1 MNCTFPNACA
11 ILAVAISVAFAS
23 DAEAQNCNPPPAG
36 TDSFAWA
43 WGGNDNGQLGDG
55 GTTIPWGRP
64 TPIWVQNLRG
74 AIAVAG
80 GDHHSLAVKNDG
92 TVWAWGENTFGQ
104 LGDGTGTDRYTPVQ
118 VHNLDG
124 VTAVS
129 AGTSHSLSVKSNG
142 TVWAWGSNHYGELGN
157 GSIQLVSAV
166 PVQVQNL
173 SGVTAVA
180 AGDAYGLAL
189 KNDGTV
195 WAWGL
200 NEWGE
205 LGDGT
210 TDSSS
215 TPVQVQNLG
224 GVTAIA
230 AGSGYSL
237 AVRNDG
243 AVWAWGANWYGEL
256 GDGTT
261 DDRHTPVQVQNLS
274 GVTAVAARFHSLSLK
289 SDCTVWAWGNNIAG
303 QLGDGTTDERH
314 TPVQV
319 QNLNGIAAVGAGG
332 EYSLALKNDGTV
344 WSWGALVGADAGQS
358 RTPVQAQNLGGVTA
372 VAAGSDFNLAV
383 APVPTYLTVFKILL
397 HTDHSRLR
405 IFNLRIDGVVVRQA
419 AGGGTTGRRLVS
431 PGNHS
436 VSETGGPGTP
446 LSAFSTVIGGDCA
459 ADGTVELVLG
469 DHKTCTITNYDHA
482 GGCPFETRCCEPG
495 DDTQG
500 CQRCVSQRRAC
511 P

>member
-92 TVWAWGENTFGQ
+92 TVWAWG
-104 LGDGTGTDRYTPVQ
+104 
-118 VHNLDG
+118 
-124 VTAVS
+124 
-129 AGTSHSLSVKSNG
+129 
-142 TVWAWGSNHYGELGN
+142 SNHYGELGN

-205 LGDGT
+205 LGD
-210 TDSSS
+210 
-215 TPVQVQNLG
+215 
-224 GVTAIA
+224 
-230 AGSGYSL
+230 
-237 AVRNDG
+237 
-243 AVWAWGANWYGEL
+243 
-256 GDGTT
+256 
-261 DDRHTPVQVQNLS
+261 
-274 GVTAVAARFHSLSLK
+274 
-289 SDCTVWAWGNNIAG
+289 
-303 QLGDGTTDERH
+303 
-314 TPVQV
+314 
-319 QNLNGIAAVGAGG
+319 
-332 EYSLALKNDGTV
+332 
-344 WSWGALVGADAGQS
+344 
-358 RTPVQAQNLGGVTA
+358 
-372 VAAGSDFNLAV
+372 
-383 APVPTYLTVFKILL
+383 
-397 HTDHSRLR
+397 
-405 IFNLRIDGVVVRQA
+405 
-419 AGGGTTGRRLVS
+419 
-431 PGNHS
+431 
-436 VSETGGPGTP
+436 
-446 LSAFSTVIGGDCA
+446 
-459 ADGTVELVLG
+459 
-469 DHKTCTITNYDHA
+469 
-482 GGCPFETRCCEPG
+482 
-495 DDTQG
+495 
-500 CQRCVSQRRAC
+500 
-511 P
+511 